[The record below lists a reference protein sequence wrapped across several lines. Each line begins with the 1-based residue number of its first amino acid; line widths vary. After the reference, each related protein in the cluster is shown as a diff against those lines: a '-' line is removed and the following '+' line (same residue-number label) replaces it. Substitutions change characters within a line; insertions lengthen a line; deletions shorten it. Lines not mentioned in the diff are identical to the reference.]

1 MPRNEEPFAPA
12 CSRNVPRYAENEKYK
27 NIKEGTMDSV
37 LIVDDHPLFR
47 EGLKGALEASGAFG
61 CIMQA
66 GLASDALAILN
77 GPPEKRPSIVLLDIN
92 LPDGS
97 GLDLLERYTGLH
109 DAPRFLM
116 LSMYADRAIVLKA
129 IIAGAHGYASKQI
142 PLEALI
148 LGIKLV
154 AADQLFIESELLR
167 DILTPR
173 QLRTKDE
180 ALAKELIRVLSPRE
194 LDTFSLLAKGDSPK
208 EIAAA
213 LGVSVRT
220 VENYQSCVYA
230 KLGFRSPVDLVRL
243 ALHAGIIEP

>member
-1 MPRNEEPFAPA
+1 
-12 CSRNVPRYAENEKYK
+12 
-27 NIKEGTMDSV
+27 MDSV

-61 CIMQA
+61 AIMQA
-66 GLASDALAILN
+66 GLATEAVAILS
-77 GPPEKRPSIVLLDIN
+77 GPGEKRPSIVLLDIN

-97 GLDLLERYTGLH
+97 GLDLLERFAGQK

-116 LSMYADRAIVLKA
+116 LSMYADRSIVLKA
-129 IIAGAHGYASKQI
+129 VIAGAHGYASKQI

-154 AADQLFIESELLR
+154 AADQLFIEAELLR
-167 DILTPR
+167 DLLTPR
-173 QLRTKDE
+173 QIHTKDE
-180 ALAKELIRVLSPRE
+180 AQAKLLLQCLSPRE
-194 LDTFSLLAKGDSPK
+194 LDSFSLLAKGDSAK

-220 VENYQSCVYA
+220 VENYQSGIYS
-230 KLGFRSPVDLVRL
+230 KLKLRSSVELVRL
-243 ALHAGIIEP
+243 ALRAGIIEP

>member
-1 MPRNEEPFAPA
+1 
-12 CSRNVPRYAENEKYK
+12 
-27 NIKEGTMDSV
+27 MDSV

-61 CIMQA
+61 AITQA
-66 GLASDALAILN
+66 GLAAEALAILH
-77 GPPEKRPSIVLLDIN
+77 GPREQRPSIVLLDIN

-97 GLDLLERYTGLH
+97 GLDLLERFTGLS

-129 IIAGAHGYASKQI
+129 VIAGAHGYASKQI

-154 AADQLFIESELLR
+154 ATDQIFIESELLR
-167 DILTPR
+167 DLLTPR
-173 QLRTKDE
+173 QLHTKDE
-180 ALAKELIRVLSPRE
+180 AQAKEVLRSLSPRE
-194 LDTFSLLAKGDSPK
+194 LDTFSLLAKGDSVK

-220 VENYQSCVYA
+220 AENYQSGLYS

-243 ALHAGIIEP
+243 ALRAGIIEP

>member
-1 MPRNEEPFAPA
+1 
-12 CSRNVPRYAENEKYK
+12 
-27 NIKEGTMDSV
+27 MDSV

-61 CIMQA
+61 RIMQA
-66 GLASDALAILN
+66 GLAAEASAILD
-77 GPPEKRPSIVLLDIN
+77 GPPEERPFIVLLDIN

-97 GLDLLERYTGLH
+97 GLDLLERFGGLK

-154 AADQLFIESELLR
+154 AADQIFIESELLR
-167 DILTPR
+167 DLLTPR
-173 QLRTKDE
+173 QLRGKDE
-180 ALAKELIRVLSPRE
+180 AQAKEDLRRLSPRE
-194 LDTFSLLAKGDSPK
+194 MDSFSLLAKGDSPK

-220 VENYQSCVYA
+220 VENYQSGLYS
-230 KLGFRSPVDLVRL
+230 KLGLRSPVELVRL
-243 ALHAGIIEP
+243 ALRAGIIEP